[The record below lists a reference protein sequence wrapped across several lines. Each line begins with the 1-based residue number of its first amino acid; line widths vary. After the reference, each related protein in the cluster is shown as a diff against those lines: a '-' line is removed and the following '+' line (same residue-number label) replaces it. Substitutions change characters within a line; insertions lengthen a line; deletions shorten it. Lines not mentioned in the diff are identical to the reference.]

1 MQKTLISLNIILT
14 ILVSSLFIHSC
25 KPKTKDPLKEVPGA
39 VLDKTVKIA
48 YVDLDTLE
56 SKYDYF
62 ITKKEEL
69 EKKAMSM
76 KSTMDSKQQTFQ
88 KFYQDAETKA
98 ETMTQSEL
106 QATQMKL
113 QQMQQDLET
122 MQQTYSDQMAQ
133 EQENFGIAYQTRIEE
148 YLKKFNADKKYS
160 FILSYRSASGSL
172 LYKDDAYEITDLVL
186 VGLNKEY
193 KESSTMPV
201 K

>member
-25 KPKTKDPLKEVPGA
+25 KPKTKDSLKEVPGA